1 MHEYKLTSCTVLV
14 FLSVLVMMACDG
26 NAPSEQSSAAA
37 VERISAPW
45 HGDLPEILESRRFIR
60 ALVTYNQTNFFIE
73 NGTPRGLEYDL
84 LKRYEEF
91 LNRNRK
97 KNELK
102 IKMVFSVLP
111 FDQLLSALADGRGDI
126 VAAGLTIT
134 PDRTERV
141 AFSAPYLSDV
151 DEVLVTGPN
160 GGDLVT
166 INDLSLRTIHVMAG
180 SSYAT
185 HLKELNLDL
194 QMRFQRPIRIIEA
207 DAHLEEEDLLQMVNA
222 GIYDMTV
229 VDSHLAQIWSR
240 VLPDIQVH
248 EELKVSSGGEIAWA
262 VRKENPE
269 LLANLNQFFRTH
281 RQGTFAGNMLV
292 RRYYENTRW
301 IQNPLSSKYRNQFD
315 TLKELFQ
322 KYARTYG
329 FDWLK
334 IAALAYQ
341 ESRLDHAARSHRGAV
356 GIMQLLPST
365 AAGPAIGIPDITD
378 VENNI
383 HAGVKYLA
391 YLRDTYFDDPAIAPE
406 YRIDFAIAAYN
417 AGPTRIN
424 QMRIRAEKLGLD
436 PNQWFS
442 NVEQA
447 ALRFIGREPVQYVS
461 NIYIYYVAYQTAA
474 QVVDQR
480 SDSAFPPS

>member
-91 LNRNRK
+91 LNQNRK

-111 FDQLLSALADGRGDI
+111 FDQLLSALEDGRGDI

-134 PDRTERV
+134 PDRSERV

-151 DEVLVTGPN
+151 DEVLLTGPN
-160 GGDLVT
+160 VRDAVT
-166 INDLSLRTIHVMAG
+166 INDLSGRTIHVMAG

-248 EELKVSSGGEIAWA
+248 EEIKVSSGGEIA
-262 VRKENPE
+262 
-269 LLANLNQFFRTH
+269 
-281 RQGTFAGNMLV
+281 
-292 RRYYENTRW
+292 
-301 IQNPLSSKYRNQFD
+301 
-315 TLKELFQ
+315 
-322 KYARTYG
+322 
-329 FDWLK
+329 
-334 IAALAYQ
+334 
-341 ESRLDHAARSHRGAV
+341 
-356 GIMQLLPST
+356 
-365 AAGPAIGIPDITD
+365 
-378 VENNI
+378 
-383 HAGVKYLA
+383 
-391 YLRDTYFDDPAIAPE
+391 
-406 YRIDFAIAAYN
+406 
-417 AGPTRIN
+417 
-424 QMRIRAEKLGLD
+424 
-436 PNQWFS
+436 
-442 NVEQA
+442 
-447 ALRFIGREPVQYVS
+447 
-461 NIYIYYVAYQTAA
+461 
-474 QVVDQR
+474 
-480 SDSAFPPS
+480 